1 MTVVV
6 PDTESRATTA
16 ETAAGPYARR
26 SFIITNPA
34 AGQQREEK
42 LRRRLG
48 AAFAARSAPFDM
60 ASTEYAGHAEP
71 LAREAARLGYR
82 NVCVVGG
89 DGSLAEAA
97 NGLAGTR
104 TPLALI
110 PAGTANQV
118 AQNLG
123 IPIRLEGAV
132 DVAVSGRVAPIDLG
146 RIGDRRFALVAGAGF
161 DAAIMN
167 AATRELKERWGFGAY
182 IYAGVSEA
190 LKASPRRFHI
200 VADDIDIE
208 IDAVTVMIANV
219 GELFAKWMPFRMP
232 LAPQPTSAWQDGML
246 DVVVLSPRGFPHF
259 ANIVWRAATKSFA
272 ADKSFLHFQTRSITV
287 EADPAIA
294 VQIDGDP
301 AGETPLIA
309 TAEAAALRMMIP
321 RL

>member
-1 MTVVV
+1 VS
-6 PDTESRATTA
+6 PAENTE
-16 ETAAGPYARR
+16 AASGPYAGR
-26 SFIITNPA
+26 SFIITNPM
-34 AGQQREEK
+34 AGQQKAEK

-48 AAFAARSAPFDM
+48 AAFASRNASFDLY
-60 ASTEYAGHAEP
+60 ATEYAGHAEH
-71 LAREAARLGYR
+71 LAREASSLGYR
-82 NVCVVGG
+82 NVCIVGG

-97 NGLAGTR
+97 NGLAGTT

-123 IPIRLEGAV
+123 IPIRLESAV
-132 DVAVSGRVAPIDLG
+132 DAAVHGLATPIDLG
-146 RIGDRRFALVAGAGF
+146 RINDRRFALVAGAGY

-182 IYAGVSEA
+182 IYAGVTEA
-190 LKASPRRFHI
+190 LKATPRRFHI

-219 GELFAKWMPFRMP
+219 GALYAKWIPFRMP
-232 LAPQPTSAWQDGML
+232 LAPEPASAWQDGL
-246 DVVVLSPRGFPHF
+246 FEVVVLSPRGFPHF

-272 ADKSFLHFQTRSITV
+272 SDKSFLHFQTRSITI
-287 EADPAIA
+287 EADPPIA

-301 AGETPLIA
+301 AGETPLTA
-309 TAEAAALRMMIP
+309 TADPGALRLMIP
-321 RL
+321 RVSS

>member
-1 MTVVV
+1 MN
-6 PDTESRATTA
+6 
-16 ETAAGPYARR
+16 PYANR

-34 AGQQREEK
+34 AGQQKAEK

-48 AAFAARSAPFDM
+48 AAFAARNAPFDM
-60 ASTEYAGHAEP
+60 FATDYAGHAEP

-82 NVCVVGG
+82 NVCIVGG

-97 NGLAGTR
+97 NGLAGMD

-123 IPIRLEGAV
+123 IPIRLESAV
-132 DVAVSGRVAPIDLG
+132 DVALNGRVAPIDLG
-146 RIGDRRFALVAGAGF
+146 RIGDRAFALVAGAGY

-190 LKASPRRFHI
+190 LKATPRRFHI
-200 VADDIDIE
+200 VADDLDFE

-219 GELFAKWMPFRMP
+219 GALYGKWLPFSMP
-232 LAPQPTSAWQDGML
+232 LAPEPRSAWQDGL
-246 DVVVLSPRGFPHF
+246 FEVVVLSPKGFPHF

-272 ADKSFLHFQTRSITV
+272 TNKSFLHFKTRTITI
-287 EADPAIA
+287 EADPPIE

-301 AGETPLIA
+301 AGMTPI
-309 TAEAAALRMMIP
+309 TAVADPGALRMMIP
-321 RL
+321 SG

>member
-1 MTVVV
+1 VN
-6 PDTESRATTA
+6 
-16 ETAAGPYARR
+16 PYANR

-34 AGQQREEK
+34 AGQQKAEK

-48 AAFAARSAPFDM
+48 AAFAARNASFDM
-60 ASTEYAGHAEP
+60 FATDYAGHAEP

-82 NVCVVGG
+82 NVCIVGG

-97 NGLAGTR
+97 NGLAGTD

-123 IPIRLEGAV
+123 IPIRLESAV
-132 DVAVSGRVAPIDLG
+132 DIAVNGRIAPIDLG
-146 RIGDRRFALVAGAGF
+146 RIGDRAFALVAGAGF

-167 AATRELKERWGFGAY
+167 TATREMKERWGFGAY
-182 IYAGVSEA
+182 IYAGVTEA
-190 LKASPRRFHI
+190 LKAAPTRFHI
-200 VADDIDIE
+200 VADEVDIE

-219 GELFAKWMPFRMP
+219 GELFAKWLPFRMP
-232 LAPQPTSAWQDGML
+232 LAPQPTSSWQDGL
-246 DVVVLSPRGFPHF
+246 LEVVVLSPKGFPHF

-272 ADKSFLHFQTRSITV
+272 ADRSFLHFQTRSITI
-287 EADPAIA
+287 EAEPQIA

-301 AGETPLIA
+301 AGLTPITA
-309 TAEAAALRMMIP
+309 TADPGALRMMIP
-321 RL
+321 QG